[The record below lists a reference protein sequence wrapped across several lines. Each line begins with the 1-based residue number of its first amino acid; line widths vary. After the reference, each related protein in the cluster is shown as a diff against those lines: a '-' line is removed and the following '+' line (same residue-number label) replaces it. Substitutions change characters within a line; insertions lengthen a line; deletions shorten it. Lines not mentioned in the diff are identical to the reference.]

1 MYIMPEKCS
10 KSKHSSCGVGE
21 KSWAHSRGSHHHFHL
36 SAQEGKWKQELI
48 CLKTSEV
55 FGRPGAELISKG
67 WHRTEELSVPP
78 AGFSD
83 FWKCWNFL
91 PGTGQGTG
99 SVLAQTPPPLSHF
112 AALCLYKYRFLSGYA
127 HIHIKHGYGHMNSF
141 SCLQVL
147 KQNKIIRVVNAMGHL
162 WTLGNFSAGGHS

>member
-21 KSWAHSRGSHHHFHL
+21 KSWARSRGSHHHFHL

-48 CLKTSEV
+48 SLKTSDV

-67 WHRTEELSVPP
+67 WHRTQELSVPP

-91 PGTGQGTG
+91 PGEAPARLTQ
-99 SVLAQTPPPLSHF
+99 SQEQERAQVQFWHKPPPLLSHS
-112 AALCLYKYRFLSGYA
+112 AALCLNKYRFLPGYA
-127 HIHIKHGYGHMNSF
+127 HIHIKHG
-141 SCLQVL
+141 
-147 KQNKIIRVVNAMGHL
+147 
-162 WTLGNFSAGGHS
+162 